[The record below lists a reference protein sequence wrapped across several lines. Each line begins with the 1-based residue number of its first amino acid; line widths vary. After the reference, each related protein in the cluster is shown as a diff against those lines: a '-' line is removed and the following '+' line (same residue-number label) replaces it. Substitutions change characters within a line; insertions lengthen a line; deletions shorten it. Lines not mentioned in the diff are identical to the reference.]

1 MPQVGIAGETIDV
14 NEEGYLTDPD
24 QWTPDVAREIAQVE
38 GIELTDKHWDVLQY
52 LREQHAEGTKL
63 TIRRVGKSDVVDSVK
78 DFYDLFPDGPLKKAS
93 KIAGIPKP
101 ASCV

>member
-1 MPQVGIAGETIDV
+1 MPQVGIAGQTIEV
-14 NEEGYLTDPD
+14 NDEGYLTDPE
-24 QWTPDVAREIAQVE
+24 QWTRDVAREIAQFE
-38 GIELTDKHWDVLQY
+38 DIELTDTHWDVLEY
-52 LREQHAEGTKL
+52 LREQNAEGTKL

-78 DFYDLFPDGPLKKAS
+78 EFYDLFPGGPLKKAS

>member
-1 MPQVGIAGETIDV
+1 MPQVGIAGQTIDV
-14 NEEGYLTDPD
+14 NEEGYLTTPD
-24 QWTPDVAREIAQVE
+24 QWTPDVAREVAAVE
-38 GIELTDKHWDVLQY
+38 GIELTDKHWDVLEY

-63 TIRRVGKSDVVDSVK
+63 TIRRVGKSDVVDSIK
-78 DFYDLFPDGPLKKAS
+78 EFYDLFPDGPLKKAS